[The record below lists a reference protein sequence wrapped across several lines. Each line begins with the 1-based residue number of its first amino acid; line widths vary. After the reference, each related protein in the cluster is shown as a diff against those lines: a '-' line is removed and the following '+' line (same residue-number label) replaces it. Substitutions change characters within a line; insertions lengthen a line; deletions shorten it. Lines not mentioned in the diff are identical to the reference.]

1 MFVLATS
8 NFKEA
13 IDPAFISRVDIH
25 FETGRPGLSATYR
38 IMTEVIEELMR
49 LHFIEHVF
57 IFVTDYRSTWQ
68 AMKLVFCRKVKKEV

>member
-38 IMTEVIEELMR
+38 IMTEIVEELIR
-49 LHFIEHVF
+49 LGFLSPVSF
-57 IFVTDYRSTWQ
+57 FC
-68 AMKLVFCRKVKKEV
+68 LVFSWLTKE